1 MPSTYLVTGG
11 AGFIGS
17 HIADR
22 LLQDGQRVRIIDN
35 LLTGK
40 RENLAHLR
48 ALDGD
53 CEIAIGDINDGDLL
67 RRLMRGVDFVLHQA
81 ALPSVP
87 RSLAD
92 PLETHL
98 HCLTGTLNVLAAA
111 RDCDVRRVVYAASS
125 SAYGDQP
132 GDAKRESMRPDP
144 ISPYGVAKLAG
155 EYYAAAFTRS
165 FGLETVALRYFNVFG
180 PRQDPLSEYA
190 AVIPRFIAW
199 MLAGERPRIYGDG
212 EQSRDFTY
220 IDNVVHGNLLACA
233 AGGASGAAINLA
245 TGGRVTLNSLVEQL
259 NAALGTDL
267 PPIHS
272 DERPGDIKHSR
283 ADVTKAKELL
293 GFAPVVEF
301 AEGLRRTVDWYR
313 RSRSGQAAAENLTAP
328 AVCCDWPANLTKP
341 LDKN

>member
-1 MPSTYLVTGG
+1 MGSTYLVTGG

-17 HIADR
+17 HIAES

-40 RENLAHLR
+40 RENLAHLQ
-48 ALDGD
+48 ALAGD
-53 CEIAIGDINDGDLL
+53 LEIVIGDINDGDLL
-67 RRLMRGVDFVLHQA
+67 RRLMDGVDFVLHQA

-98 HCLTGTLNVLAAA
+98 HCLTGTLNVLIAA
-111 RDCDVRRVVYAASS
+111 RDCGVKRVVYAASS

-132 GDAKRESMRPDP
+132 GAAKQESMRPAP

-180 PRQDPLSEYA
+180 PRQDPASEYA
-190 AVIPRFIAW
+190 AVIPKFITW
-199 MLAGERPRIYGDG
+199 MLNGERPRIYGDG
-212 EQSRDFTY
+212 EHSRDFTY
-220 IDNVVHGNLLACA
+220 IDNVVHGNLLACTAPAA
-233 AGGASGAAINLA
+233 AGASINLA
-245 TGGRVTLNSLVEQL
+245 TGGRVTLNALVEQL
-259 NAALGTDL
+259 NVALGTDL
-267 PPIHS
+267 PPIYT

-283 ADVTKAKELL
+283 ADVNKAKELL
-293 GFAPVVEF
+293 GFSPVVDF
-301 AEGLRRTVDWYR
+301 ADGLQRTVDWYR
-313 RSRSGQAAAENLTAP
+313 HPPRSHQQVRGMLKLRRFHSAYFVDL
-328 AVCCDWPANLTKP
+328 
-341 LDKN
+341 